1 MRKYVFAIIIFLLPL
16 SSFAS
21 IAIDSSNTSEINPN
35 TTLSIA
41 HTTTGDNRL
50 MLVGVHNQGG
60 NLITGITYDSVAFT
74 EIYRMSGS
82 GSNYHSLW
90 YLKNPNTGL
99 HNVVITMSGSSYI
112 GAGVVTYTGVDLDQ
126 DFLNYDFEQ
135 VTGTSATI
143 SLTTEA
149 DNSMLFGYGD
159 VVSGALSGSGDTDIV
174 EAVGTGGF
182 TSLLA
187 NTTTGSIGSYDFIIA
202 GTSSV
207 LTTAIALEI
216 QEAVAVTP
224 VSTSTAMFY
233 HNIGDSHLSQI
244 SVWYMLILLY
254 FGLTFLGFMVY
265 GVFWAFGKMFKVID
279 KL

>member
-1 MRKYVFAIIIFLLPL
+1 
-16 SSFAS
+16 
-21 IAIDSSNTSEINPN
+21 
-35 TTLSIA
+35 
-41 HTTTGDNRL
+41 
-50 MLVGVHNQGG
+50 
-60 NLITGITYDSVAFT
+60 
-74 EIYRMSGS
+74 
-82 GSNYHSLW
+82 
-90 YLKNPNTGL
+90 
-99 HNVVITMSGSSYI
+99 MSGSSYI